1 MNYRLSKAGPVE
13 INYKV
18 NEKLPK
24 QVKYIIRPI
33 HTSLITAIAQ
43 FNGNEYEGSG
53 FTQRE
58 AKNEAARSLLKEI
71 VIPYPLFKKD
81 GSVFPV
87 IFVSTYTT
95 LRPP

>member
-1 MNYRLSKAGPVE
+1 MLSKVRPIE
-13 INYKV
+13 IYYKV

-71 VIPYPLFKKD
+71 VIPYPLFKKVRPVF
-81 GSVFPV
+81 SV
-87 IFVSTYTT
+87 ISVSTRTMI
-95 LRPP
+95 RE

>member
-1 MNYRLSKAGPVE
+1 MRSIKIY
-13 INYKV
+13 YKV

-71 VIPYPLFKKD
+71 VIPYTHP
-81 GSVFPV
+81 
-87 IFVSTYTT
+87 
-95 LRPP
+95 

>member
-1 MNYRLSKAGPVE
+1 MRPIE
-13 INYKV
+13 IYNKV

-71 VIPYPLFKKD
+71 VIPYPH
-81 GSVFPV
+81 
-87 IFVSTYTT
+87 
-95 LRPP
+95 PPGIRSYINNQREDAHHIYGQGMI

>member
-1 MNYRLSKAGPVE
+1 MRSIE
-13 INYKV
+13 IYNKV

-71 VIPYPLFKKD
+71 VIPYPYPRIRIISYSRKWGACF
-81 GSVFPV
+81 
-87 IFVSTYTT
+87 
-95 LRPP
+95 R